1 MEDTEHL
8 FHFVDEFLTKCP
20 EEVLDAP
27 VQLNSGEVQM
37 APYGNLSYRELAYH
51 LCGLRIE
58 HIHRLLRGILQKL
71 MQHPKNGDLFNHPV
85 DPVALNLPTYFTK
98 IKNPMDLGTVKTK
111 LQRGEYREL
120 ESAVAD
126 IRLVFDNA
134 LLFNPAGNSVHE
146 IAKLLKQEFE
156 ADYVCLKEKLEKE
169 VRIDAFMSSVFFT
182 GLFTSVLVSG

>member
-1 MEDTEHL
+1 MAGAEYL
-8 FHFVDEFLTKCP
+8 FRFVDEIMTKCSP
-20 EEVLDAP
+20 EVLDSR
-27 VQLNSGEVQM
+27 VHLNSGEAQM
-37 APYGNLSYRELAYH
+37 APYGNLSYRDLACH
-51 LCGLRIE
+51 LTRLRIE
-58 HIHRLLRGILQKL
+58 HIHRLLRGLLQKL
-71 MQHPKNGDLFNHPV
+71 MQHPKNCDIFNHPV
-85 DPVALNLPTYFTK
+85 DPVALNLPTYFVK

-156 ADYVCLKEKLEKE
+156 ADFVALKEKLEKE
-169 VRIDAFMSSVFFT
+169 V
-182 GLFTSVLVSG
+182 